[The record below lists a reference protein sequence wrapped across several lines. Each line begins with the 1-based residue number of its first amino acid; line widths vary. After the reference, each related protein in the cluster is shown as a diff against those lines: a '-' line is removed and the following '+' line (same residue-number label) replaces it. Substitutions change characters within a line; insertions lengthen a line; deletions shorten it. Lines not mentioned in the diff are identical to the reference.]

1 MESNPAEKRVGIM
14 GGSFDP
20 VHMGH
25 LIIAQD
31 AVEQLSL
38 SKVIF
43 IPAAV
48 PPHKQHLKQ
57 LSAEHRLNMLQLAV
71 ETDQRFSVS
80 DTEVRRGGLSY
91 TVDTLQGL
99 RDSLQTE
106 TLFLIVG
113 SDTLVDLHTWY
124 KIDQVLE
131 MCEIATFI
139 RPGEESIRS
148 IEQKIKL
155 SAKQKMQLMQNLMDA
170 HRIEISSTE
179 VRTRLLRGE
188 SIRYLVPP
196 AVEAYIKTHGLY
208 KG

>member
-1 MESNPAEKRVGIM
+1 M

-31 AVEQLSL
+31 AVKQLNL
-38 SKVIF
+38 STVIF
-43 IPAAV
+43 IPAAI

-57 LSAEHRLNMLQLAV
+57 LGAEHRLNMLNLAI
-71 ETDQRFSVS
+71 EADQCFSVS
-80 DTEVRRGGLSY
+80 DAEVRRGGLSY
-91 TVDTLQGL
+91 TVDTLQEL
-99 RDSLQTE
+99 RESLKTE
-106 TLFLIVG
+106 KLFLIVG

-139 RPGEESIRS
+139 RPGEESIES
-148 IEQKIKL
+148 IGQKIKL
-155 SAKQKMQLMQNLMDA
+155 SAKQKMRLMQNLIDA

-196 AVEAYIKTHGLY
+196 AVEAYIETHGLY

>member
-1 MESNPAEKRVGIM
+1 M

-31 AVEQLSL
+31 AVKQLNL
-38 SKVIF
+38 STVIF
-43 IPAAV
+43 IPAAI

-57 LSAEHRLNMLQLAV
+57 LGAEHRLNMLNLAI
-71 ETDQRFSVS
+71 EADQCFSVS
-80 DTEVRRGGLSY
+80 DAEVRRGGLSY
-91 TVDTLQGL
+91 TVDTLQEL
-99 RDSLQTE
+99 RESLKTE
-106 TLFLIVG
+106 KLFLIVG

-139 RPGEESIRS
+139 RPGEESIES
-148 IEQKIKL
+148 IGQKIKL
-155 SAKQKMQLMQNLMDA
+155 SEKQKMRLMQNLIDA

-196 AVEAYIKTHGLY
+196 AVEAYIETHGLY

>member
-1 MESNPAEKRVGIM
+1 M

-20 VHMGH
+20 VHIGH

-31 AVEQLSL
+31 AVEQLNL
-38 SKVIF
+38 STIIF

-48 PPHKQHLKQ
+48 PPHKQNLKQ
-57 LSAEHRLNMLQLAV
+57 VSAEHRLNMLKLAV
-71 ETDQRFSVS
+71 EADQRFSVS
-80 DTEVRRGGLSY
+80 DTEVQRGGISY
-91 TVDTLQGL
+91 TVDTLQEL
-99 RDSLQTE
+99 RESLQTE
-106 TLFLIVG
+106 KLFLIVG

-124 KIDQVLE
+124 KIDRVLE
-131 MCEIATFI
+131 MCEIDAFI
-139 RPGEESIRS
+139 RPGEESIES

-155 SAKQKMQLMQNLMDA
+155 PVKQKMQLMQNLMDA

-196 AVEAYIKTHGLY
+196 AVEAYIETHGLY

>member
-1 MESNPAEKRVGIM
+1 M

-38 SKVIF
+38 SKVVF

-57 LSAEHRLNMLQLAV
+57 LNAEHRLKMLQLSV
-71 ETDQRFSVS
+71 EADQRFSVS
-80 DTEVRRGGLSY
+80 DTEIRRGGLSY

-99 RDSLQTE
+99 RESLQTE
-106 TLFLIVG
+106 KLFLIVG

-124 KIDQVLE
+124 KIDQVLGI
-131 MCEIATFI
+131 CEIATFI
-139 RPGEESIRS
+139 RPGEESIES

-155 SAKQKMQLMQNLMDA
+155 PAKQKMQLMQNLMDA

-196 AVEAYIKTHGLY
+196 AVEAYIETHGLY